1 MSRNSLEENNDN
13 AKEYQ
18 IDGCINNS
26 PGNYSA
32 TSLKAPLTIMKTVL
46 KKLDEFLF
54 LCLAG
59 VRCRKEEQLELD
71 TKCKKKLSMRTT
83 AENEKA
89 HSPGHSLCSECGK

>member
-1 MSRNSLEENNDN
+1 MIMQKNLRSMDVLTIAQVIIRLRH
-13 AKEYQ
+13 
-18 IDGCINNS
+18 
-26 PGNYSA
+26 
-32 TSLKAPLTIMKTVL
+32 LKRLLTIMKTVL

>member
-1 MSRNSLEENNDN
+1 MQKNLRLMDVLTI
-13 AKEYQ
+13 AQVIIRLRRYRK
-18 IDGCINNS
+18 GRC
-26 PGNYSA
+26 
-32 TSLKAPLTIMKTVL
+32 TVFTLTIMKTVL